1 MSTMFD
7 AAFKA
12 LPNKPLPISK
22 ELYRQRQQ
30 RLLSQFDESD
40 LVIISSL
47 PEATRSNDVHYPY
60 RSSSDMIYMCGWTD
74 PEATLMFYNED
85 NQWISHLFVQP
96 KDTLM
101 EIWEG
106 RRPGVEGALEQWA
119 IDRADSSVEVYH
131 HLERLLESSVRVH
144 VRTGIDSRIDELVMA
159 AVEKRDRK
167 RQHFGSGPISVEDP
181 SRRIAEMRLRKS
193 KEEIEQMRYAA
204 EVSSKAHELAMAASK
219 EGIHEFQ
226 IQSIIEGF
234 FVYGGTSGWAYP
246 SIVGCGENATI
257 LHYTVNNSPC
267 QTDEIILI
275 DAGAEYEGY
284 AADITR
290 SWPIGG
296 VFSEAQKEIY
306 EIVLDAQ
313 EKAIDA
319 CRVGN
324 PYNMPHE
331 VACRALAEGL
341 IRLGIISQSVDEAL
355 DMESGELR
363 KWYMHNTG
371 HWLGLDVH
379 DVGTYKPDGTPRLLE
394 EGMVLTVEPGLYF
407 GAWRPDVDCP
417 ERYANIGI
425 RIEDDVLVTRGD
437 PDVLTDSCPKTIDD
451 IERIVGSL

>member
-1 MSTMFD
+1 MIKELWRLDWFGEIMFD
-7 AAFKA
+7 AAFKT
-12 LPNKPLPISK
+12 LPSKPEAISK
-22 ELYRQRQQ
+22 DSYRKRQQ
-30 RLLSQFDESD
+30 RLLSQFDVDD
-40 LVIISSL
+40 LIIVSSL

-60 RSSSDMIYMCGWTD
+60 RSSSDMLYMCGWSD
-74 PEATLMFYNED
+74 PEATLLFYHEN
-85 NQWISHLFVQP
+85 NNWIAHIFVQP

-106 RRPGVEGALEQWA
+106 RRPGVEGALNDWPVDQASPSDELVQ
-119 IDRADSSVEVYH
+119 
-131 HLERLLESSVRVH
+131 HLEQRLEKAVRVH
-144 VRTGIDSRIDELVMA
+144 LRTGINTAIDSVVRS

-167 RQHFGSGPISVEDP
+167 RQHFGSGPISIEDP

-193 KEEIEQMRYAA
+193 EDEIEQMRYAA
-204 EVSSKAHELAMAASK
+204 EVSSKAHELAMSASK

-257 LHYTVNNSPC
+257 LHYTVNNAPC
-267 QTDEIILI
+267 QSDEIILI

-296 VFSEAQKEIY
+296 TFSDAQREIY
-306 EIVLDAQ
+306 EIVLEAQ

-331 VACRALAEGL
+331 VACRTLAEGL
-341 IRLGIISQSVDEAL
+341 IRLGIITQTLEEAL
-355 DMESGELR
+355 DLKTVICESGTCTILA
-363 KWYMHNTG
+363 TG
-371 HWLGLDVH
+371 S
-379 DVGTYKPDGTPRLLE
+379 
-394 EGMVLTVEPGLYF
+394 VLTFMML
-407 GAWRPDVDCP
+407 ARTSQM
-417 ERYANIGI
+417 ERHDFSKQ
-425 RIEDDVLVTRGD
+425 EW
-437 PDVLTDSCPKTIDD
+437 C
-451 IERIVGSL
+451 